1 MKLVPYLFGIFFIN
15 VTFAAELDVLW
26 LGDNPYASIY
36 NKTNSL
42 LIINTYD
49 KISELEEKYNLAV
62 GREQSYANRMLG
74 AVSIGAGGIGGM
86 MLASGIAEQ
95 SADAAAERDMSAYLA
110 TFRCDYGVGKN
121 IRGGETNITLP
132 GANIL
137 LNLRTEYITLAAD
150 IKERKTMLGLSPG
163 IESAVIDDATEYNL
177 YNNTSLGKTDGAYTS
192 ISRALSEPG
201 GDDAIEWAAQ
211 KSESQQQT
219 QTGGIVGGAGVGIGI
234 IGNVI
239 INGKK

>member
-1 MKLVPYLFGIFFIN
+1 M
-15 VTFAAELDVLW
+15 DVLW

-110 TFRCDYGVGKN
+110 TFRCDYGAGKN

-234 IGNVI
+234 IGNAI

>member
-110 TFRCDYGVGKN
+110 TFRCDYG
-121 IRGGETNITLP
+121 
-132 GANIL
+132 
-137 LNLRTEYITLAAD
+137 
-150 IKERKTMLGLSPG
+150 
-163 IESAVIDDATEYNL
+163 
-177 YNNTSLGKTDGAYTS
+177 AYTS

-201 GDDAIEWAAQ
+201 GEDATEWAAQ

-219 QTGGIVGGAGVGIGI
+219 QTGGIVGGSGVGIGI

>member
-110 TFRCDYGVGKN
+110 TFRCDYGAGKN
-121 IRGGETNITLP
+121 IGGGETNITLP

-150 IKERKTMLGLSPG
+150 IKERKS
-163 IESAVIDDATEYNL
+163 
-177 YNNTSLGKTDGAYTS
+177 
-192 ISRALSEPG
+192 ALSEPG
-201 GDDAIEWAAQ
+201 GDDATEWAAQ

-219 QTGGIVGGAGVGIGI
+219 QTGGIVGGSGVGIGI
-234 IGNVI
+234 IGNAI

>member
-1 MKLVPYLFGIFFIN
+1 MKLVPYLFVIFFIN

-74 AVSIGAGGIGGM
+74 AVSIGGM
-86 MLASGIAEQ
+86 MLASGVVEQ
-95 SADAAAERDMSAYLA
+95 SADAAAERDMSAYLT
-110 TFRCDYGVGKN
+110 TFRCDYGV
-121 IRGGETNITLP
+121 
-132 GANIL
+132 
-137 LNLRTEYITLAAD
+137 
-150 IKERKTMLGLSPG
+150 
-163 IESAVIDDATEYNL
+163 
-177 YNNTSLGKTDGAYTS
+177 YTS

>member
-1 MKLVPYLFGIFFIN
+1 MKLVPYLFVIFFIN

-74 AVSIGAGGIGGM
+74 AVSIGGM
-86 MLASGIAEQ
+86 MLASGVAEQ

-110 TFRCDYGVGKN
+110 TFRCDYG
-121 IRGGETNITLP
+121 
-132 GANIL
+132 
-137 LNLRTEYITLAAD
+137 
-150 IKERKTMLGLSPG
+150 
-163 IESAVIDDATEYNL
+163 
-177 YNNTSLGKTDGAYTS
+177 AYTS

-201 GDDAIEWAAQ
+201 GDDATEWAAQ

-219 QTGGIVGGAGVGIGI
+219 QTGGIVGGSGVGIGI
-234 IGNVI
+234 IGNAI